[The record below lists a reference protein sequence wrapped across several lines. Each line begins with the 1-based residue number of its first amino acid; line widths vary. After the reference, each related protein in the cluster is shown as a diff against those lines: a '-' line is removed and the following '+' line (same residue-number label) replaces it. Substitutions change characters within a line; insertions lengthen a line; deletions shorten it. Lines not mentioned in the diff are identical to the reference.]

1 MSFRS
6 KRIKKESTIEA
17 ESSPP
22 KLIVE
27 DPELQW
33 FLDDPFFIQAYL
45 ENEAGRI
52 RLRSLM
58 KPYDKLYSRYFP
70 HDADWEIIN
79 RSSFQIPFQHKKEIL
94 GPLIMNLGERCQEW
108 SAGIKQCQD
117 TADSACYSVLY
128 GGRGEGKSRA
138 FLELPSCGI
147 SIMYVNCRDVNS
159 VGYPKRTSAF
169 ASFFE
174 REGLTP
180 LQALALLVTYVTE
193 EYQWF
198 KDQGKSSTVG
208 DLTEMWYRRMTV
220 NESLQEDI
228 VRRAESMTQDKAVD
242 QMPIWVKCFNDVA
255 SCLLQMKDNLD
266 DRFPPS
272 NTSVLQEKARVSG
285 PRQVFIFDHMSIQAR
300 NNWPAISEALLNVPR
315 GLRMIGL
322 MVPTV
327 LGRTDKFKEP
337 IPPVSPTY
345 FKGVYKWDQVSDS
358 PGGFCGP
365 FRGAAGL
372 YSKLCCDESPAMVFD
387 FLKRLVMKGSMDG
400 QRLTQ
405 YGDARVDF
413 CVGSLFG
420 TGGCTA
426 SYSDLR
432 DVCGRT
438 ISHGRGDRFILK
450 FPICATSALVASRI
464 VAERE
469 SHYYSLLT
477 LWQYTVSRFD
487 KEFWSQSIVVAMLV
501 MSHEQVRVRNLG
513 FETWEG
519 YREAVNQIIANV
531 PWVSL
536 SDLFLQICEG
546 SQTPRELFNPLTNYN
561 SRIVCFGLQEKQ
573 RMNFEDVIES
583 ANGGFGFF
591 SQSKTRLYDIVFGV
605 KTCDSV
611 RAVFIKADWVTKN
624 KRKEQIERT
633 FTDIGNFADSIS
645 PPGAEHIAILVEFG
659 PAARQRV
666 AALHHTL
673 NTQIAYHIHRPDFTS
688 AFHPFLRELVQSVFW
703 LEKEE

>member
-1 MSFRS
+1 
-6 KRIKKESTIEA
+6 
-17 ESSPP
+17 
-22 KLIVE
+22 
-27 DPELQW
+27 
-33 FLDDPFFIQAYL
+33 
-45 ENEAGRI
+45 
-52 RLRSLM
+52 
-58 KPYDKLYSRYFP
+58 
-70 HDADWEIIN
+70 
-79 RSSFQIPFQHKKEIL
+79 
-94 GPLIMNLGERCQEW
+94 MNLGERCQEW

-180 LQALALLVTYVTE
+180 LQALALLVAYITE

-198 KDQGKSSTVG
+198 QDQGKSSTVA
-208 DLTEMWYRRMTV
+208 DLTQMWYRRMTV

-228 VRRAESMTQDKAVD
+228 VRRADNMTQDNPVD
-242 QMPIWVKCFNDVA
+242 QIPIWAKCFHDVA

-315 GLRMIGL
+315 GMRMIGL
-322 MVPTV
+322 MVPTI
-327 LGRTDKFKEP
+327 LGKTDKFKKP
-337 IPPVSPTY
+337 MPPVSPTY
-345 FKGVYKWDQVSDS
+345 FKGVYKWDQVPHS

-372 YSKLCCDESPAMVFD
+372 YSKLCCEESPEMVFD

-400 QRLTQ
+400 QPISQ
-405 YGDARVDF
+405 YGDARMDY

-420 TGGCTA
+420 CAGLRNLCDA
-426 SYSDLR
+426 YSDLR
-432 DVCGRT
+432 Y
-438 ISHGRGDRFILK
+438 ISGKIVYYKGLDLDIFAYTC
-450 FPICATSALVASRI
+450 PISPMNALVATSI
-464 VAERE
+464 MAERK
-469 SHYYSLLT
+469 SNFFCFLGI
-477 LWQYTVSRFD
+477 WQGMIARFD
-487 KEFWSQSIVVAMLV
+487 TEFWSQSIVVAMLV
-501 MSHEQVRVRNLG
+501 TSHEQVRVRNLG
-513 FETWEG
+513 YETWEG
-519 YREAVNQIIANV
+519 YGEAVNQIIANV
-531 PWVSL
+531 PRVSL

-546 SQTPRELFNPLTNYN
+546 SQTPRELFIPLTNYK

-573 RMNFEDVIES
+573 TVTFEDVRES
-583 ANGGFGFF
+583 AKGGFGFF

-605 KTCDSV
+605 MTGESV
-611 RAVFIKADWVTKN
+611 RAVFIKADWVTKK
-624 KRKEQIERT
+624 KRKEQIKRT

-688 AFHPFLRELVQSVFW
+688 AFHPFLRELVKRGFW